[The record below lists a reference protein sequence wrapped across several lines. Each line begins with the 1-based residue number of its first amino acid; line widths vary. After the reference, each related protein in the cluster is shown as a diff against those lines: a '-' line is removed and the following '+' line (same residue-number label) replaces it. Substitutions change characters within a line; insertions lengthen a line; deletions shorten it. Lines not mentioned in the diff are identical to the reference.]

1 MQTERV
7 IIIRNLVSAKEKF
20 TIKLVTSNVHIRN
33 LEGLAGLRDEW
44 LYLAM
49 QCLQSFKAITPN

>member
-1 MQTERV
+1 MQTERI

-20 TIKLVTSNVHIRN
+20 TIKLVTNNVHIRN
-33 LEGLAGLRDEW
+33 LEDLVGVRDEW

-49 QCLQSFKAITPN
+49 QCLQSFKEITPN

>member
-20 TIKLVTSNVHIRN
+20 TIRLMTNNVRIRN

-49 QCLQSFKAITPN
+49 QCLQSFKEITPN